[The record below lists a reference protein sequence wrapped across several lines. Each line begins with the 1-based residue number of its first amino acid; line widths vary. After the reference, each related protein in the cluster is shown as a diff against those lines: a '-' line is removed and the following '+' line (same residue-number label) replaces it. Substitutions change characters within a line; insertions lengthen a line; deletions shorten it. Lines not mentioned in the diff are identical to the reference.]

1 MQENKVTLIG
11 QTEVWKSFKK
21 EVDHLADLD
30 IRVLIMGDSGTGK
43 SSVARYLHQ
52 LSKRAERPFIE
63 INGNAM
69 AVAILS
75 DGGKL
80 FTDFQRFFQQAEGG
94 TVYIDEV
101 SSLPLEAQA
110 VLLSVLQHQESESLP
125 PEQGLRLLVS
135 SSRDLEV
142 EVEKGRFRKDLL
154 YRINVATINCPS
166 LKNRRDDIPL
176 MVDHFYEN
184 SCQLHGFAE
193 FPIDQTLVTILGSY
207 DWPGNMRE
215 LENLIERLV
224 VVGQGVLTCENL
236 PENFSKNLNLVDN
249 IHQEENFRP
258 MTWKEYRRLADTV
271 FLSRTLE
278 YCGGNV
284 SKAGRLLQVDRTTL
298 HKWIVNHKISRNKK
312 DSEKAAVGG

>member
-110 VLLSVLQHQESESLP
+110 VLLSVLQHQESER
-125 PEQGLRLLVS
+125 G
-135 SSRDLEV
+135 
-142 EVEKGRFRKDLL
+142 
-154 YRINVATINCPS
+154 
-166 LKNRRDDIPL
+166 
-176 MVDHFYEN
+176 
-184 SCQLHGFAE
+184 
-193 FPIDQTLVTILGSY
+193 
-207 DWPGNMRE
+207 
-215 LENLIERLV
+215 
-224 VVGQGVLTCENL
+224 
-236 PENFSKNLNLVDN
+236 
-249 IHQEENFRP
+249 
-258 MTWKEYRRLADTV
+258 DT
-271 FLSRTLE
+271 
-278 YCGGNV
+278 
-284 SKAGRLLQVDRTTL
+284 D
-298 HKWIVNHKISRNKK
+298 
-312 DSEKAAVGG
+312 